1 MIVDFKKI
9 NKIIDKSEK
18 YKLSILTIFKFF
30 SGILDMLAVASIAPF
45 LTLLIN
51 PNYFENNKYFI
62 KLENFISKTDQE
74 FLILFGIVSMTLI
87 IFNQLFKIFLNWFE
101 GYVTNNIEYNLI
113 SNLFNFYLNQP
124 YHFYLKNSKSSLLE
138 KVAKQGNVAV
148 SGVIRPFF
156 AILENLFTTA
166 FLILLILL
174 VNLKLSLIVLLLIII
189 FYTLFIFTLSK
200 KIKKYGEYSP
210 EFSRKTFKIV
220 ADAFKSIKEIKVNRN
235 TNYFIN
241 LFKNHAKIYINN
253 SIKLNLII
261 SLPRP
266 LLEIFSYSIGYSII
280 FFLIYKTQN
289 SLEDIIFNITIFA
302 LAFQKNSSCG
312 SKYLSTIY

>member
-1 MIVDFKKI
+1 
-9 NKIIDKSEK
+9 
-18 YKLSILTIFKFF
+18 
-30 SGILDMLAVASIAPF
+30 ML
-45 LTLLIN
+45 
-51 PNYFENNKYFI
+51 Y
-62 KLENFISKTDQE
+62 SK
-74 FLILFGIVSMTLI
+74 
-87 IFNQLFKIFLNWFE
+87 
-101 GYVTNNIEYNLI
+101 
-113 SNLFNFYLNQP
+113 
-124 YHFYLKNSKSSLLE
+124 
-138 KVAKQGNVAV
+138 
-148 SGVIRPFF
+148 
-156 AILENLFTTA
+156 NLFTTA

-280 FFLIYKTQN
+280 PFFLIYKTQN

-302 LAFQKNSSCG
+302 LAFQKFFLRFKIFIDNLLNISIQSFHLI
-312 SKYLSTIY
+312 LSIMI